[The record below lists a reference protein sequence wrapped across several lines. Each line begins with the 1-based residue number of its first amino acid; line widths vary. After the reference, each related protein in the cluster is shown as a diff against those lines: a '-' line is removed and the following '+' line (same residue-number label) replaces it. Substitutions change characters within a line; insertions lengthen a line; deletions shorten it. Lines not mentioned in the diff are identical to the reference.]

1 MKEFLAIDFALS
13 TTLYFSGIDIYVCL
27 LVFFGTII
35 LAELTKKVLS

>member
-13 TTLYFSGIDIYVCL
+13 TTLYFSGVSIYTCL

-35 LAELTKKVLS
+35 LAEVSRKVLS